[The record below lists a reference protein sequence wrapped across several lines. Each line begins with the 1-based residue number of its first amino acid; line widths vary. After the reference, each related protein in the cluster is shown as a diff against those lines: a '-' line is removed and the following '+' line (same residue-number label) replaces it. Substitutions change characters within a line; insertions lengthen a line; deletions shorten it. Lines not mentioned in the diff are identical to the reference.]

1 MADTPDRRI
10 GGAIGL
16 LRQERGWSQ
25 RALAK
30 VVGLDQSALSRV
42 EAGKRR
48 LAAEELDVIARAL
61 GVSPAVL
68 LAGPRE
74 DLPAPSE
81 TSPSSLPPDS
91 AVDASMLPDVGWSEA
106 APGAEI
112 AAPRVERP
120 VGGGDDSAD
129 LPLSLLGEPTDA
141 RGVRRRVDSLALQA
155 AVEDA
160 DAIYQRLQ
168 AERAERGDAPTR
180 TRHESDERLGSRP
193 PERLAA
199 RLGAPAAPLQGRPP
213 HAPAPAHRGAAPHP
227 SRDALLP
234 DQVEAVLAGWFALR
248 AAASSPRDWE
258 YAGAR
263 AVRASGKPLQQPGAH
278 SPEHGVSP
286 GTAGAGASVSPLVGQ
301 PWSRG
306 TPRDRIA
313 RFWRQELHV
322 DPDGPVPDLIP
333 LLEDV
338 AGIEVVVVRRE
349 RETPVCGC
357 SVREGAAFIFV
368 NAARPVVLQR
378 FALAHALGH
387 LALGHGDVVDE
398 RIDWGQGNAREG
410 ETNDFAEELLVPVAA
425 VARWYDRRGDPAP
438 DVETIVELAN
448 AFGVSFWAAMYRSR
462 AARKLNPKRQAA
474 LTAELRRLE
483 WRLLPRQAFL
493 GGLKDTLTALTPD
506 EVRSQGDSGPPEV
519 LRVPARMRAW
529 ALRAVAS
536 GELSLERAAAAL
548 CMPAGELAR
557 ALEGAGVE

>member
-1 MADTPDRRI
+1 MADTPDSRI
-10 GGAIGL
+10 GAAIAL
-16 LRQERGWSQ
+16 LREERGWSQ

-48 LAAEELDVIARAL
+48 LAAGELDLIARAL
-61 GVSPAVL
+61 GVSPAAL
-68 LAGPRE
+68 LAGPGE
-74 DLPAPSE
+74 DLPAPPE
-81 TSPSSLPPDS
+81 TPPSSLLPDS
-91 AVDASMLPDVGWSEA
+91 VIDAFKLPEASWAEA
-106 APGAEI
+106 APAARIDASPPEPPAGARDDSEDL
-112 AAPRVERP
+112 PFPLRERP
-120 VGGGDDSAD
+120 D
-129 LPLSLLGEPTDA
+129 DA
-141 RGVRRRVDSLALQA
+141 RGARPRVDALALRT

-160 DAIYQRLQ
+160 DAIYRRLQ
-168 AERAERGDAPTR
+168 SERADASAR
-180 TRHESDERLGSRP
+180 ARHESGERLAVGRSEP
-193 PERLAA
+193 LAA
-199 RLGAPAAPLQGRPP
+199 RLGASVAPPRSHSPQV
-213 HAPAPAHRGAAPHP
+213 PAPAYRGAVSRP
-227 SRDALLP
+227 SRDAPLP
-234 DQVEAVLAGWFALR
+234 HPIEAVLAGWFALR

-258 YAGAR
+258 HAGAR
-263 AVRASGKPLQQPGAH
+263 AVRASGKPLQQPLAY
-278 SPEHGVSP
+278 SPGPGLSP

-301 PWSRG
+301 PWSWG

-338 AGIEVVVVRRE
+338 AGIEVVVARLD

-387 LALGHGDVVDE
+387 LALGHGGVVDE
-398 RIDWGQGNAREG
+398 RIDWRQGNAREG

-462 AARKLNPKRQAA
+462 AAHKLNPKRQAA
-474 LTAELRRLE
+474 LTAELHRLE
-483 WRLLPRQAFL
+483 WQLLPRQAFL

-506 EVRSQGDSGPPEV
+506 EVRSPGESGPPAV

-529 ALRAVAS
+529 ALRAVAD
-536 GELSLERAAAAL
+536 GGLSLERAAAAL
-548 CMPAGELAR
+548 CMPAAELAR
-557 ALEGAGVE
+557 TLEGAGVE

>member
-10 GGAIGL
+10 GGAIAL
-16 LRQERGWSQ
+16 LREERGWSQ

-48 LAAEELDVIARAL
+48 LAAGELDLIARAL
-61 GVSPAVL
+61 GVSPAAL
-68 LAGPRE
+68 LGGPGE
-74 DLPAPSE
+74 DLPAPAD

-91 AVDASMLPDVGWSEA
+91 TVDACRMPEISWEQA
-106 APGAEI
+106 APATPADASPPEPP
-112 AAPRVERP
+112 ADAR
-120 VGGGDDSAD
+120 DDSED
-129 LPLSLLGEPTDA
+129 LPLPPPGRRHGPQ
-141 RGVRRRVDSLALQA
+141 GVRVRVDALALQA

-168 AERAERGDAPTR
+168 AERADASTR
-180 TRHESDERLGSRP
+180 SRHEPGGRLVSGP
-193 PERLAA
+193 PEPLAP
-199 RLGAPAAPLQGRPP
+199 RLGAAVAPSQSHR
-213 HAPAPAHRGAAPHP
+213 APAPAHRGAAPHP

-234 DQVEAVLAGWFALR
+234 DPIEAVLADWSALR

-258 YAGAR
+258 HAAGR
-263 AVRASGKPLQQPGAH
+263 AVRASGKPLQQPLAYSSEPGL
-278 SPEHGVSP
+278 PP
-286 GTAGAGASVSPLVGQ
+286 GTASAGARVSPLVGQ
-301 PWSRG
+301 PWSWG

-338 AGIEVVVVRRE
+338 AGIEVVVARLE

-387 LALGHGDVVDE
+387 LALGHGGVIDE
-398 RIDWGQGNAREG
+398 RIDWGLGNAREG

-425 VARWYDRRGDPAP
+425 VARWYDRRGDPTP
-438 DVETIVELAN
+438 DVETVVELAN
-448 AFGVSFWAAMYRSR
+448 AFGVSSWAAMYRSR
-462 AARKLNPKRQAA
+462 AAHKLNPRRQAA

-483 WRLLPRQAFL
+483 WQLLPRQAFL
-493 GGLKDTLTALTPD
+493 GGLKDTLTTLTPD
-506 EVRSQGDSGPPEV
+506 EVPSPGESGPPAV

-529 ALRAVAS
+529 ALRAVAD
-536 GELSLERAAAAL
+536 GGLSLERAAAAL

-557 ALEGAGVE
+557 ALEVAGVE

>member
-10 GGAIGL
+10 GGAIAR
-16 LRQERGWSQ
+16 LREERGWSQ

-42 EAGKRR
+42 ESGKRR
-48 LAAEELDVIARAL
+48 LAAGELDVIARAL
-61 GVSPAVL
+61 GVSPAAL
-68 LAGPRE
+68 LAGPGE
-74 DLPAPSE
+74 DLPLPPQ
-81 TSPSSLPPDS
+81 TSPSSLPPASD
-91 AVDASMLPDVGWSEA
+91 VDAFMSPDAGWAHA
-106 APGAEI
+106 APEARI
-112 AAPRVERP
+112 VASRVETP
-120 VGGGDDSAD
+120 ADGGDDAED
-129 LPLSLLGEPTDA
+129 LPLPHPDGQDDA
-141 RGVRRRVDSLALQA
+141 RGARPRVDALALRA

-168 AERAERGDAPTR
+168 AERAGASAP
-180 TRHESDERLGSRP
+180 TRHESG
-193 PERLAA
+193 ERLAA
-199 RLGAPAAPLQGRPP
+199 GPPEPRAARLETTVAPSRSHFAQ
-213 HAPAPAHRGAAPHP
+213 APAPAHRAAAPHA

-234 DQVEAVLAGWFALR
+234 DPIEAVLADWFELR
-248 AAASSPRDWE
+248 AVASSPHDWE
-258 YAGAR
+258 HAAGR
-263 AVRASGKPLQQPGAH
+263 AVRASGKPLQQPLAFSSEPRLPPGAP
-278 SPEHGVSP
+278 SAGPGVSP
-286 GTAGAGASVSPLVGQ
+286 FVGQ
-301 PWSRG
+301 TWSWG

-313 RFWRQELHV
+313 RFWRQELHI

-333 LLEDV
+333 LVEEV
-338 AGIEVVVVRRE
+338 AGIEVVVARLE

-357 SVREGAAFIFV
+357 TVREGAAFAFV

-387 LALGHGDVVDE
+387 LALGHGGVVDE

-425 VARWYDRRGDPAP
+425 VARWYDRHGDPAP

-462 AARKLNPKRQAA
+462 AAHKLNPKRQAA

-483 WRLLPRQAFL
+483 WQLLPRQAFL

-506 EVRSQGDSGPPEV
+506 EVRSPGESGPPEV

-529 ALRAVAS
+529 VLRAVAD
-536 GELSLERAAAAL
+536 GGLSLERAAAAL
-548 CMPAGELAR
+548 CLPAGELAR
-557 ALEGAGVE
+557 VLGGAGIE

>member
-10 GGAIGL
+10 GGAIAR
-16 LRQERGWSQ
+16 LREERGWSQ

-48 LAAEELDVIARAL
+48 LGAGELDVIARAL
-61 GVSPAVL
+61 GVSPAAL
-68 LAGPRE
+68 LDLPGE
-74 DLPAPSE
+74 DL
-81 TSPSSLPPDS
+81 TSPQGAAPTSLPPDAADGAFVAAEAS
-91 AVDASMLPDVGWSEA
+91 WAEAAPAAAVDASPPESSACAL
-106 APGAEI
+106 
-112 AAPRVERP
+112 
-120 VGGGDDSAD
+120 DDSED
-129 LPLSLLGEPTDA
+129 LPPLPLGGQDGA
-141 RGVRRRVDSLALQA
+141 RGVRRGVDPAALRA

-168 AERAERGDAPTR
+168 AERAGTSPYARR
-180 TRHESDERLGSRP
+180 ESGERLAAGP
-193 PERLAA
+193 PEPLAA
-199 RLGAPAAPLQGRPP
+199 RLGAPVAPPRSHPQRASAA
-213 HAPAPAHRGAAPHP
+213 AYRGAAPRAPH
-227 SRDALLP
+227 DARLP
-234 DQVEAVLAGWFALR
+234 DAVEAVLADWFALR

-258 YAGAR
+258 HAGGR
-263 AVRASGKPLQQPGAH
+263 AVRASGKPVQQPLAQL
-278 SPEHGVSP
+278 P
-286 GTAGAGASVSPLVGQ
+286 GTGLPPGAAGAGTGASPFVGQ
-301 PWSRG
+301 PWSWG

-313 RFWRQELHV
+313 RFWRQELHI

-338 AGIEVVVVRRE
+338 AGIEVVVARLD

-357 SVREGAAFIFV
+357 AVREGAAFVFV

-387 LALGHGDVVDE
+387 LALGHGGVLDE

-425 VARWYDRRGDPAP
+425 VARWYDRHGDPAP

-483 WRLLPRQAFL
+483 WQLLPRQAFL

-506 EVRSQGDSGPPEV
+506 EVRSAGESGPPAV

-529 ALRAVAS
+529 ALRAVAN
-536 GELSLERAAAAL
+536 GGLSLERAAAAL
-548 CMPAGELAR
+548 RMPAGELAR
-557 ALEGAGVE
+557 ALERAGVE